1 MRTRQTRTYHS
12 ETWLDHAM
20 SDWSNDQ
27 RRWAY
32 VLTLLLAASLL
43 SFVHLAQTG
52 YVVRQIEGME
62 KAEVRLLDLKRQNN
76 ALRVEIAE
84 YQQWSRLRREARA
97 MGFAE
102 PHHVEYVT
110 AFTSAAPAPPS
121 EGEMPGTEL
130 PSSPTLSGRS
140 TDWWHTL
147 VNQFGAWIRG
157 EQTDTGTA
165 GQVQ

>member
-1 MRTRQTRTYHS
+1 MSTRQTRTYHS
-12 ETWLDHAM
+12 DTWFDHAM

-32 VLTLLLAASLL
+32 VLMLLLAASVL
-43 SFVHLAQTG
+43 SFVRLAQTG
-52 YVVRQIEGME
+52 YVVRQIEAME

-76 ALRVEIAE
+76 ALRLEIAE
-84 YQQWSRLRREARA
+84 HQQWSRIRREARA

-102 PHHVEYVT
+102 PHHVEYAT
-110 AFTSAAPAPPS
+110 AFTSAPPAHPS
-121 EGEMPGTEL
+121 EREMPGTEL
-130 PSSPTLSGRS
+130 PSSPTLSES
-140 TDWWHTL
+140 SSDWWHTL

>member
-1 MRTRQTRTYHS
+1 MSTRQTRTYHS
-12 ETWLDHAM
+12 DTLFDHAM

-32 VLTLLLAASLL
+32 VLMLLLAASVL
-43 SFVHLAQTG
+43 SFVRLAQTG
-52 YVVRQIEGME
+52 YVVRQIEAME

-76 ALRVEIAE
+76 TLRLEIAE
-84 YQQWSRLRREARA
+84 HQQWSRIRREARA

-102 PHHVEYVT
+102 PHHVEYAT
-110 AFTSAAPAPPS
+110 AFTSAPPAPPS

-130 PSSPTLSGRS
+130 PSSPTLSES
-140 TDWWHTL
+140 SPDWWHTL

>member
-1 MRTRQTRTYHS
+1 MSTRQTRTYHS
-12 ETWLDHAM
+12 DTWFDHAM

-32 VLTLLLAASLL
+32 VLMLLLAASVL
-43 SFVHLAQTG
+43 SFVRLAQTG
-52 YVVRQIEGME
+52 YVVRQIEAME
-62 KAEVRLLDLKRQNN
+62 KAEVRLLDLKGQNN
-76 ALRVEIAE
+76 ALRLEIAE
-84 YQQWSRLRREARA
+84 HQQWSRIRREARA

-102 PHHVEYVT
+102 PHHVEYAT
-110 AFTSAAPAPPS
+110 AFTSAPPAHPS

-130 PSSPTLSGRS
+130 PSSPTISES
-140 TDWWHTL
+140 SPDWWHTL